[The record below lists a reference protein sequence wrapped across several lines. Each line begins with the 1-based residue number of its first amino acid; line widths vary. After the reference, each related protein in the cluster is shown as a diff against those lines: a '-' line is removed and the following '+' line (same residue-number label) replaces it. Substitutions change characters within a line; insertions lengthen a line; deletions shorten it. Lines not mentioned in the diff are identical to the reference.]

1 MQWVLL
7 LTIAFVLTGL
17 GRRLSS
23 IDEVYA
29 LALYIAGLF
38 SILGGFALAPIS
50 AQLTLGALALG
61 WVQAST
67 LRS

>member
-1 MQWVLL
+1 MQWLVLL
-7 LTIAFVLTGL
+7 VVALFFAGL
-17 GRRLSS
+17 GKRLAA

-38 SILGGFALAPIS
+38 STLWGFAAAPIS
-50 AQLTLGALALG
+50 AQLTLGVLALG
-61 WVQAST
+61 WSQVSV